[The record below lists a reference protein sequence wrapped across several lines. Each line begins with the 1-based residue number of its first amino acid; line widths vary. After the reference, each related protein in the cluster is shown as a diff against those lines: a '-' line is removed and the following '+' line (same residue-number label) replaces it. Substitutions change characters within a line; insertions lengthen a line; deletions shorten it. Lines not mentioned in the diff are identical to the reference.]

1 MLHSKIA
8 GGVRCFWLSVIILEG
23 AINMSYRNGKDILP
37 DKLLSEIQKYYSGGL
52 IYIPLTDKKRCKWGT
67 RTATKT
73 ELDKRNREI
82 CYKKNK
88 GSSIQELM
96 EEYHLSYDTI
106 KRILY
111 RH

>member
-1 MLHSKIA
+1 
-8 GGVRCFWLSVIILEG
+8 
-23 AINMSYRNGKDILP
+23 MSYINGKEVLP
-37 DKLLSEIQKYYSGGL
+37 ETLLSEIQKYYSGGL
-52 IYIPLTDKKRCKWGT
+52 IYIPLIHAKRCKWGT
-67 RTATKT
+67 RTTIKG
-73 ELDKRNREI
+73 ELDKRNKEI
-82 CYKKNK
+82 CHKKNE